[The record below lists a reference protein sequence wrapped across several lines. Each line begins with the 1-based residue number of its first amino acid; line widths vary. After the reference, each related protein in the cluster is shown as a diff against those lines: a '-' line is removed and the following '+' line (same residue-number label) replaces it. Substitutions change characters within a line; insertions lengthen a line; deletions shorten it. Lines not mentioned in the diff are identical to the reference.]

1 MLSRRSEACLRRVV
15 AAAGAALLVA
25 GLAGCASTSSLKA
38 GREAERAEDFDRAVV
53 EYEKALRAK
62 PDDLTARLSLQRAKL
77 RAAAYHDQRARH
89 LAGTG
94 KLEEALIELQ
104 IAAELNPAS
113 GDIDTRLRDLR
124 SQLRAKLAVRT
135 DGKTR
140 LQALV
145 ESAADLQP
153 AGLEL
158 PTGVTLADSL
168 VFRNASVRDILT
180 AIGHF
185 ADINVVF
192 DPQFRDQTVTV
203 DLRKTS
209 LEDALQAVTTQHA
222 QLLQDLGGEDDHGH
236 PRHAGQAA
244 RVPRTRSSARSS

>member
-1 MLSRRSEACLRRVV
+1 M
-15 AAAGAALLVA
+15 
-25 GLAGCASTSSLKA
+25 
-38 GREAERAEDFDRAVV
+38 
-53 EYEKALRAK
+53 
-62 PDDLTARLSLQRAKL
+62 
-77 RAAAYHDQRARH
+77 
-89 LAGTG
+89 
-94 KLEEALIELQ
+94 IELQ

-113 GDIDTRLRDLR
+113 GDIDARLRELR

-153 AGLEL
+153 TGLEL
-158 PTGVTLADSL
+158 PSGVTLADSL
-168 VFRNASVRDILT
+168 IFRNASVRDILT

-192 DPQFRDQTVTV
+192 DPQFRDQNVTV

-209 LEDALQAVTTQHA
+209 LEDALQAVTSSTRNFYKSRRRRRSRSSPTRRPSGA
-222 QLLQDLGGEDDHGH
+222 STK
-236 PRHAGQAA
+236 
-244 RVPRTRSSARSS
+244 TRSSARSS

>member
-1 MLSRRSEACLRRVV
+1 MTC
-15 AAAGAALLVA
+15 
-25 GLAGCASTSSLKA
+25 T
-38 GREAERAEDFDRAVV
+38 
-53 EYEKALRAK
+53 
-62 PDDLTARLSLQRAKL
+62 TRLSLQRAKL
-77 RAAAYHDQRARH
+77 RAAAVTTTASPPS
-89 LAGTG
+89 AGTG

-113 GDIDTRLRDLR
+113 GDIDNRVRELR

-145 ESAADLQP
+145 EGAAELQP

-168 VFRNASVRDILT
+168 IFRNASVRDILT

-192 DPQFRDQTVTV
+192 DPQFRDQNITV

-209 LEDALQAVTTQHA
+209 LEDALQAVTTSTRNFYKISA
-222 QLLQDLGGEDDHGH
+222 AKTITVIPDTPAKRREYEDEIH
-236 PRHAGQAA
+236 
-244 RVPRTRSSARSS
+244 RTFS